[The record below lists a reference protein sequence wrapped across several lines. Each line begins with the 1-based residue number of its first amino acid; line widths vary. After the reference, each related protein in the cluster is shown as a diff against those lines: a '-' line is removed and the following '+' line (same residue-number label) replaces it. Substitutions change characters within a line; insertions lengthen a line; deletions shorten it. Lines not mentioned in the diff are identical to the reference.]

1 MENKKIILNAY
12 KLEYKQS
19 SSHLMKESLKLISF
33 NKKNIWRKLLF
44 IAVEIIVSILIAINP
59 DTVSICKNV
68 FPSINEVVLAFYAI
82 VFTGYALFQ
91 ALIGKKMLL
100 FMVETDSGKE
110 GLSYLQQSNL
120 YFAKLMMLQFLLI
133 VINLV
138 LKIILDLMPIAW
150 CMFSSA
156 GLNVVVSFFG
166 IIVILYFNFE
176 IIWEVKSFVFNT
188 FQLFNIHAMSRVIE
202 SQEDR

>member
-1 MENKKIILNAY
+1 MNP
-12 KLEYKQS
+12 
-19 SSHLMKESLKLISF
+19 
-33 NKKNIWRKLLF
+33 F

-82 VFTGYALFQ
+82 VFAGYALFQ
-91 ALIGKKMLL
+91 ALIGKRMLL

-156 GLNVVVSFFG
+156 GLNVVVSFLG

-188 FQLFNIHAMSRVIE
+188 FQLFNSHARSRVIE